1 MHQAIQ
7 DLLRLAQVPDS
18 DQARAFG
25 FRFGDKGAHTSRTF
39 MFAELDQVLESTR
52 PDARSDDYV
61 TAIVDDNVADKKTA
75 ATRRATAQRLR
86 ELYALDRAV
95 PLFRVMR
102 HLWDLGA
109 DGRPLLALL
118 CAMARDPLL
127 RASAPTIMA
136 MQPGEELARQDL
148 IDSIRQTAGNRLNDS
163 VLDKVVR
170 NVASTWTQT
179 GHLQGRVRK
188 LREQVHPTPAA
199 VVYSLLM
206 GYWLGLRG
214 SRLFNTLWARSLD
227 VSFDQLVHLAT
238 DAKRLGLIDLKR
250 AGDVVEVAF
259 APAITDIRSGGSHG
273 AN

>member
-1 MHQAIQ
+1 
-7 DLLRLAQVPDS
+7 
-18 DQARAFG
+18 
-25 FRFGDKGAHTSRTF
+25 
-39 MFAELDQVLESTR
+39 MFAELEQVLGGTK
-52 PDARSDDYV
+52 PDARSDDYAK
-61 TAIVDDNVADKKTA
+61 AIVEDNLAEKKTA
-75 ATRRATAQRLR
+75 STRRVTAQRLR

-102 HLWDLGA
+102 HLWEMDS

-127 RASAPTIMA
+127 RTSAPTILV
-136 MQPGEELARQDL
+136 MQPGDELARQDL
-148 IDSIRQTAGNRLNDS
+148 INAVRDAVGNRFNES
-163 VLDKVVR
+163 ILDKVVR
-170 NVASTWTQT
+170 NAASTWTQT

-188 LREQVHPTPAA
+188 TRKQVKPTPVV
-199 VVYSLLM
+199 VVYALLM